1 MAPGQTLKWVE
12 SGKNPSEQNVEIEGT
27 EPRTS

>member
-12 SGKNPSEQNVEIEGT
+12 SGKKSNEQNMEVG
-27 EPRTS
+27 EPSRIS